1 MLDWE
6 NVFATR
12 SKRMRA
18 SEIRE
23 LLKLLERP
31 DIISFAGGIPDP
43 ALFPHDEFQ
52 AAYKDIL
59 GGPEANATLQ
69 YSISEGYKPLR
80 TWLVGELAKI
90 GIPCT
95 EDNVFITSGSQQA
108 LDYLGKL
115 FLSPGDTALVTA
127 PTYLGALQAFNAYE
141 PNYDTLALKGNRT
154 PQSYAQTAQKAGG
167 QVKFAYLS
175 ADFSNPTGETVD
187 RAGREKLLAHADELD
202 IPVIEDAAYQYLR
215 YNGDAIPPILAL
227 DIARNGGDIEKTR
240 TIYCGSFSKTLAP
253 GLRVGYVVASKTVIR
268 KLVLMKQAADLHSST
283 INQIAIQHVAVH
295 GFDAQVAKLHGVY
308 KHRRDRM
315 LEALAKYMPEGV
327 HWTKPEGGMFVW
339 VTLPEGMDGASLLA
353 ASIDSEKVA
362 FVPGKAFF
370 ADGTGANTLR
380 LSYSCANDEM
390 IDEGIKRLGRLI
402 RAHTKSAAA

>member
-59 GGPEANATLQ
+59 GGPEANAALQ